1 MKTLK
6 DLGLITLFVLFL
18 TFLIWLPH
26 MLALPNFLG
35 LNFSAGFNTI
45 YRNFDGLEYIIISKS
60 FYDPGLIAGVPQ
72 SLPAIYFAS
81 HFPGYA
87 LTIAIFATFLGFL
100 KSMLFVSILFTILS
114 AWAFYFLVRDFKL
127 TSQPIFLTLVFLILP
142 ARWLITHSV
151 GSSEPM
157 FIFFIITCLYFIL
170 KEKLVVAALFGLAAQ
185 LIRPPGILLGIAIGI
200 YALWLGYQKKSIRMS
215 LSFYPF
221 ILIPMGLFSIFYLF
235 NLQYNDFWAYFHSG
249 DNIHLTLPPFQVFNK
264 GQFWVGDIWLEDIIY
279 IFIFG
284 FLGAL
289 TLWKK
294 KLYPLAFIVLT
305 YLSASTLIAHRDI
318 SRYILPIAP
327 FIIIAFEKVL
337 VSREFKIVLVI
348 LALAIYLYS
357 QNYIIENVAPV
368 ADLLPY
374 N

>member
-215 LSFYPF
+215 LSFYPGPLHYSKF
-221 ILIPMGLFSIFYLF
+221 PWPAQLRRIPSFL
-235 NLQYNDFWAYFHSG
+235 NLH
-249 DNIHLTLPPFQVFNK
+249 V
-264 GQFWVGDIWLEDIIY
+264 
-279 IFIFG
+279 
-284 FLGAL
+284 AL
-289 TLWKK
+289 
-294 KLYPLAFIVLT
+294 
-305 YLSASTLIAHRDI
+305 
-318 SRYILPIAP
+318 
-327 FIIIAFEKVL
+327 
-337 VSREFKIVLVI
+337 
-348 LALAIYLYS
+348 
-357 QNYIIENVAPV
+357 
-368 ADLLPY
+368 
-374 N
+374 